1 MPRKIICI
9 YLSSALHAAIAAN
22 GNLWYGSPKPPC
34 RNKQD
39 TLLITRKMRVPT
51 MYLLLVH
58 AVPTVGSSRT
68 KQW

>member
-1 MPRKIICI
+1 M
-9 YLSSALHAAIAAN
+9 SAPALPNPLCAN

-39 TLLITRKMRVPT
+39 TLLITSKMQVPT
-51 MYLLLVH
+51 MYLLLVY
-58 AVPTVGSSRT
+58 AVATVGSSRT